1 MLALTVI
8 TALGGFMLG
17 AYLTYRYAPPLAGG
31 AASIALGLVVCA
43 LVGAAVGL
51 LCMYIY
57 IAIYELV
64 NQPQLDIGLFGS
76 GSRHSISPDANIF
89 VSAVYSIATQSGV
102 LLALAAG
109 IFLLAPASRQTRPG

>member
-1 MLALTVI
+1 
-8 TALGGFMLG
+8 
-17 AYLTYRYAPPLAGG
+17 
-31 AASIALGLVVCA
+31 
-43 LVGAAVGL
+43 
-51 LCMYIY
+51 MYIY